1 MYTVMTIDDERSIR
15 DGFKLALEDFQ
26 ELDVLEAENG
36 LIGVELF
43 KKHQPDLIFLD
54 LKMPVMNGAEALKQ
68 IRGLNP
74 NVPVYI
80 VTAFA
85 KEFFEELQTLQNQ
98 GLEFEIAAKPIS
110 LLQIKQIT
118 QAALNLHGGKA

>member
-68 IRGLNP
+68 IRALNP